1 MNKCSLI
8 RMLALLVISTT
19 IITACGGQATQA
31 PVAAQPPAQQPA
43 ATQAASGGFNWQQ
56 LKGQKITVFLSETPM
71 ASAVRN
77 HLKEFTDK
85 TGIDVE
91 YLVVAETQYWNKLT
105 VDLSSGAGEFN
116 VFMSGPSIS
125 WGFATAGQIQPLD
138 PFISDPKL
146 TPPEFD
152 FGDFYQWAIDA
163 NRFNGTYGFG
173 GQGKGSLWSMP
184 IDQVNNVF
192 TYRKDIFDKYGLKA
206 PDTWEEWASVAKQLK
221 DKTGGTY
228 DGKPFYPVIQRGAL
242 DGTTMSGP
250 LNSMLDSYKWQDF
263 DDKLN
268 PQFSNPT
275 GVKVF
280 KLYMDTIKNYGT
292 PEWPNQVWFD
302 VQQAFAGGQYG
313 MVFDVG
319 DFIPTY
325 EKNLAGKLAY
335 APPPAGPDGTRRS
348 SVWTWG
354 LSMNSKTT
362 GDKAKAAW
370 LFIAWA
376 SGQGPM
382 KDFSKVGSWPTRK
395 SVWNDPEIVALTK
408 SYGNGTFRD
417 AFDAVL
423 SKDMVRWTVTPIPES
438 AGAYLDVVKALQD
451 YYFGKGEMQ
460 TLMAAVDKKTL
471 DAEKA
476 SGTLK

>member
-1 MNKCSLI
+1 MKKSTLI
-8 RMLALLVISTT
+8 RMLIVLVISTT
-19 IITACGGQATQA
+19 ILAACGEEATKA
-31 PVAAQPPAQQPA
+31 PA
-43 ATQAASGGFNWQQ
+43 ATQAPSGEFDWQQ

-71 ASAVRN
+71 ASAIRN
-77 HLKEFTDK
+77 HLQEFEDK

-91 YLVVAETQYWNKLT
+91 YLVVAETQYWNKLS
-105 VDLSSGAGEFN
+105 VDLASGAGEFN

-125 WGFATAGQIQPLD
+125 WGFATAKQIQPLD
-138 PFISDPKL
+138 PFINDPTL

-152 FGDFYQWAIDA
+152 FADFYQWAIDA
-163 NRFNGTYGFG
+163 NRWNGEYGFG

-184 IDQVNNVF
+184 IDQVNNLL
-192 TYRKDIFDKYGLKA
+192 TYRKDLFDQYGLKP
-206 PDTWEEWASVAKQLK
+206 PDTWEEWASVAKQLME
-221 DKTGGTY
+221 KTGGTV
-228 DGKPFYPVIQRGAL
+228 DGKPFYAVIQRGAL

-250 LNSMLDSYKWQDF
+250 LNSMLDSYLVQDF
-263 DDKLN
+263 DENLN
-268 PQFSNPT
+268 PQFSTPKA
-275 GVKVF
+275 VEVF
-280 KLYMDTIKNYGT
+280 KLYMDTIKDYGT

-302 VQQAFAGGQYG
+302 VQQAFASGQYG

-335 APPPAGPDGTRRS
+335 VQPPAGPDGTRRS

-354 LSMNSKTT
+354 FSMNSQTT

-382 KDFSKVGSWPTRK
+382 KDFAASGSWPTRK
-395 SVWNDPEIVALTK
+395 SVWNDPQVVAQTTA
-408 SYGNGTFRD
+408 YGNGTFRT

-423 SKDMVRWTVTPIPES
+423 NNDQVRWTVTPIPET
-438 AGAYLDVVKALQD
+438 AGVYLDVVKALQD
-451 YYFGKGEMQ
+451 YYFGKGDME
-460 TLMAAVDKKTL
+460 TLMAAVDAK
-471 DAEKA
+471 AIEAMKA